1 MEMSS
6 SAGLKIILTTIW
18 QFGNCYLK
26 AGIQIL
32 SCQTSVGVVEVLL
45 CSWGISSLSGII
57 FVIPEYN
64 GHCASFK
71 YPMATIDEEKGVS
84 RTSKS
89 RMCSTSPF
97 KHVRLWVI
105 YIYANFLGSMKIR

>member
-1 MEMSS
+1 MEMCS

-71 YPMATIDEEKGVS
+71 YPMATIA
-84 RTSKS
+84 
-89 RMCSTSPF
+89 STSL
-97 KHVRLWVI
+97 V
-105 YIYANFLGSMKIR
+105 